1 MPKLLRNSSDL
12 RTLLSEN
19 ASFVLVAVGIALTII
34 GLMTF
39 SMNTSMSTIATLY
52 SGISSILL
60 GFLIKIGL
68 LTFDTSLQGK
78 TGSLLVLS
86 SAFLLAGA
94 AVSLMKIDIV
104 RMWVPGIG
112 AANPL
117 HHNYHFQEANPFSEF
132 FTPFLIIG
140 LLFGVL
146 GLILKRYAH

>member
-1 MPKLLRNSSDL
+1 MSKLLRNSSDL

-68 LTFDTSLQGK
+68 LTFDTSLQGVRSQYVQS
-78 TGSLLVLS
+78 SLTIIVWTK
-86 SAFLLAGA
+86 
-94 AVSLMKIDIV
+94 AVSAI
-104 RMWVPGIG
+104 
-112 AANPL
+112 
-117 HHNYHFQEANPFSEF
+117 S
-132 FTPFLIIG
+132 
-140 LLFGVL
+140 
-146 GLILKRYAH
+146 